1 MQLFI
6 RTASLVLILIYSNSF
21 VAQVVNDICDQ
32 AINLVFFLQFLLVL
46 LEDPG
51 ATLTYDGTTINAIAE
66 NPLQCISLYGC
77 ASS

>member
-32 AINLVFFLQFLLVL
+32 AINLGVL
-46 LEDPG
+46 PAVPPCPFGGPG

-66 NPLQCISLYGC
+66 V
-77 ASS
+77 